1 MRRVAFGFLLLAAL
15 VAAVG
20 AVRAGTVD
28 METAGEP
35 PPWHRQFPLTLT
47 LSTGQTVVI
56 NEGAGEPQ
64 SIGSY
69 SIRVYRPSDPAFP
82 LDQYCCGLILN
93 RNGFLEGVQL
103 MELAESGIPMLSVV
117 QRSAGSG
124 SYLSADLFEIAV
136 DTIVIRARVQD
147 LQPDADLA
155 EALARRLC
163 QWERAEAAGAD
174 CDRTRLRLS
183 ESQPA
188 S

>member
-20 AVRAGTVD
+20 ALRASTVD
-28 METAGEP
+28 MEPAGEP
-35 PPWHRQFPLTLT
+35 SPWQRQFPFTLT

-56 NEGAGEPQ
+56 NEGAGEPR

-93 RNGFLEGVQL
+93 RTGFLEGVQL
-103 MELAESGIPMLSVV
+103 VELAESSIPMLSVV

-124 SYLSADLFEIAV
+124 HYLSADLFEISADGV
-136 DTIVIRARVQD
+136 VIRARVQD

-155 EALARRLC
+155 AVLAWRLC
-163 QWERAEAAGAD
+163 QREQAKAPGAD
-174 CDRTRLRLS
+174 CDRTTLRLS

-188 S
+188 N